1 MRIGINALSAENRSG
16 TGRYTTQLLLALAR
30 VDKAN
35 TYVVCTHA
43 ASPLRSRL
51 APYPNFDVQATVSGG
66 TLRRYLFE
74 RNGLPRWIAEQNLDL
89 FHGPAFIVPEGCPVP
104 SVVTIHDL
112 IFHLFPKTT
121 PLTRRGHYRKEIPRS
136 IREASLILADSQST
150 ARDLQEHFGVDPAL
164 IRAVHLGVEPRF
176 FEDPGERKLREVHAR
191 YALPERFLLT
201 IGTLEPRKN
210 LPRLLEAYAQ
220 LLQTFPKTP
229 CLVAAGRTGWGTRG
243 LQGLIRAFRLA
254 GRVHL
259 PGFVAED
266 DLPALYRLAD
276 LFVSVSL
283 YEGFGLPVLEAMA
296 CGTPVVAAGN
306 SAIPE
311 VVRSAGFSLSGVV
324 APGNSSFPEV
334 VGDTALLTNAEDPN
348 RIAQTLR
355 EALTNP
361 DAARLRAEQ
370 AQRRA
375 QTFTWEETAEKT
387 RAAYEDVGRMKDEG

>member
-1 MRIGINALSAENRSG
+1 
-16 TGRYTTQLLLALAR
+16 
-30 VDKAN
+30 
-35 TYVVCTHA
+35 
-43 ASPLRSRL
+43 
-51 APYPNFDVQATVSGG
+51 
-66 TLRRYLFE
+66 
-74 RNGLPRWIAEQNLDL
+74 
-89 FHGPAFIVPEGCPVP
+89 
-104 SVVTIHDL
+104 
-112 IFHLFPKTT
+112 
-121 PLTRRGHYRKEIPRS
+121 
-136 IREASLILADSQST
+136 
-150 ARDLQEHFGVDPAL
+150 
-164 IRAVHLGVEPRF
+164 
-176 FEDPGERKLREVHAR
+176 
-191 YALPERFLLT
+191 LPERFLLT

-324 APGNSSFPEV
+324 AAANSSFPEV
-334 VGDTALLTNAEDPN
+334 VGDTALLTDAGDPD

-361 DAARLRAEQ
+361 DVARRRAEQ